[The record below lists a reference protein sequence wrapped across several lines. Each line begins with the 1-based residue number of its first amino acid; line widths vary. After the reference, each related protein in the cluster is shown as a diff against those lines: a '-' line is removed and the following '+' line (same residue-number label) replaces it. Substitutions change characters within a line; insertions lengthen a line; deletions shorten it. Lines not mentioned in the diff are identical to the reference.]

1 MNKVFCI
8 GELLIDFIGKDIG
21 TGLKSGV
28 NFEKKAGG
36 APANVSAA
44 VCKLGGEAYFL
55 GQVGNDSFGR
65 FLVDML
71 KSINI
76 NTEMTKMD
84 GYTTLAFVA
93 IDESGERDFEFHRGS
108 DGEYSF
114 DNIDL
119 EKISNSDIIHF
130 GSATG
135 FLDGELKNTYFKL
148 LDYAKENNI
157 FISFDPNYRDML
169 ITNNKLDGFVEDCK
183 KFIKQS
189 DFIKVSD
196 EEIKLITK
204 EEDLREGVRKLHDF
218 GAKVVAVTLGGEGTL
233 ISDGANMEVIP
244 SIKIKQVD
252 STGAGDAFVGGV
264 LKKLSE
270 IEYKKEI
277 SFDGW
282 KEVIFYG
289 NKVGAITCTNYGAI
303 DSIPTEKEL

>member
-55 GQVGNDSFGR
+55 GQVGDDSFGR

-71 KSINI
+71 KSLDI

-93 IDESGERDFEFHRGS
+93 IDENGERDFEFHRGS
-108 DGEYSF
+108 DGKYSF

-119 EKISNSDIIHF
+119 EKINNNDIIHF

-148 LDYAKENNI
+148 LEHAKENNI

-169 ITNNKLDGFVEDCK
+169 IQDLDKFVEDCK
-183 KFIKQS
+183 SFIKYA

-204 EEDLREGVRKLHDF
+204 EDDIKEGVKKLHEF
-218 GAKVVAVTLGGEGTL
+218 GAKFVAVTLGAEGTL
-233 ISDGANMEVIP
+233 ISYGNNVEVIP

-264 LKKLSE
+264 LKRISE
-270 IEYKKEI
+270 IENKKEI
-277 SFDGW
+277 DFDKW
-282 KEVIFYG
+282 REIIAYG

-303 DSIPTEKEL
+303 DSIPTEKDL